1 MCAIICGCDDFCSI
15 EEYGKSKIEWFK
27 QFLDLPNGIPSHDT
41 FNDVLNRIKPS
52 EFSEAFTQWVNR
64 LGSLKGDIVALDGK
78 VMRRTLDK
86 ANGNPVIHLVS
97 AWSVK
102 NNLCFGQIKV
112 SHKSNEITAIP
123 KLLELLDIEGAT
135 ITTDAWGAS
144 FRLPNKSCQRK
155 LIMY

>member
-135 ITTDAWGAS
+135 ITTDAMGVPVFDCRTNRVS
-144 FRLPNKSCQRK
+144 ES
-155 LIMY
+155 